1 MASVP
6 RDYVADEP
14 VLVTSRCV
22 LRVPFLSRRAVRTEL
37 RRLIARWA
45 PRCGVEVIAFTI
57 AANHLHM
64 ILSQDHTGIDKRR
77 KRGIA
82 WFERNVLSGIAVYA
96 NAHFSSQG
104 HFVERRYWSRRRPS
118 PEQALQSLGYI
129 LEHPVKH
136 DIAGGFDDE
145 DTSGRLYRRG
155 TADGVATAVLGI
167 FVLRDPELRWI
178 AVVELFREMYADPRW
193 HEDGVQVARE
203 VIQRHPEVIDKK
215 GWCVPIKVAIWAGEE
230 AAKRA
235 REAVLSA
242 PQERVEF
249 SPRKAPRVGGIVTIV
264 IREAPSR
271 PPPDP
276 PMSDSS

>member
-22 LRVPFLSRRAVRTEL
+22 LRVPFLQKDAMKTEIRRQ
-37 RRLIARWA
+37 IAKWA
-45 PRCGVEVIAFTI
+45 PKCGVEVLAFTFI
-57 AANHLHM
+57 GNHIHM
-64 ILSQDHTGIDKRR
+64 LLSQDHTGIDKRR
-77 KRGIA
+77 RRGIA
-82 WFERNVLSGIAVYA
+82 WFLRNVLSYVGRYG
-96 NAHFSSQG
+96 NALHSSQG

-136 DIAGGFDDE
+136 DIAGGLDDE
-145 DTSGRLYRRG
+145 NTSGRLYRRG
-155 TADGVATAVLGI
+155 MADGVATAALGV
-167 FVLRDPELRWI
+167 FLLRDPEARWDAI
-178 AVVELFREMYADPRW
+178 VALFREMYVDPRW
-193 HEDGVQVARE
+193 REQGVEVARE
-203 VIQRHPEVIDKK
+203 AIQRHPEVIDKE
-215 GWCVPIKVAIWAGEE
+215 GWCVPIKVATWAGEE

-249 SPRKAPRVGGIVTIV
+249 SPRRMPRVGGV
-264 IREAPSR
+264 IEVIFREAPAR
-271 PPPDP
+271 P
-276 PMSDSS
+276 MCATSVDSS